1 MPLKK
6 VSSALWSVASRG
18 GYHPPDN
25 KVNIMFFK
33 RGKIEYIIAGL
44 GNPGSKYAKTRH
56 NAGFM
61 VVDKLAQKNGFS
73 FRKAKFQS
81 LIADEYVGGKR
92 CLVMKPQTMMNLS
105 GEAIYDAASYY
116 NIPDE
121 NIIII
126 FDDISLDVG
135 SQRIRRKGSAG
146 GHNGIKSIISCLG
159 SEDFPRVKVG
169 VGKKPRADYDLTD
182 WVLGEIPKDKQQDY
196 QRSIA
201 QSAEAVEEIIENGV
215 ESAMNKYSH

>member
-1 MPLKK
+1 
-6 VSSALWSVASRG
+6 
-18 GYHPPDN
+18 
-25 KVNIMFFK
+25 MFFK

-201 QSAEAVEEIIENGV
+201 QSAEAVE
-215 ESAMNKYSH
+215 

>member
-1 MPLKK
+1 
-6 VSSALWSVASRG
+6 
-18 GYHPPDN
+18 
-25 KVNIMFFK
+25 MFGFK

-61 VVDKLAQKNGFS
+61 AVDLLAKNEGFE
-73 FRKAKFQS
+73 FKKAKFKA
-81 LIADEYVGGKR
+81 LIADEYIAGKR

-105 GEAIYDAASYY
+105 GEAILEAANYY

-126 FDDISLDVG
+126 YDDISLDVG
-135 SQRIRRKGSAG
+135 KIRVRRKGSAG

-159 SEDFPRVKVG
+159 SEDFPRVKIG
-169 VGKKPRADYDLTD
+169 VGKKPSTDYDLVS
-182 WVLGEIPKDKQQDY
+182 WVLGEIPKEKQEEY
-196 QRSIA
+196 SKSIKD
-201 QSAEAVEEIIENGV
+201 AVGAAKEIVCEGV
-215 ESAMNKYSH
+215 DSAMNRFSH